1 MCDELKGR
9 SVEQENVVMQSSSIK
24 HMVVDITKSESNNLR
39 IVFQGKKKKYLAN
52 NLPLK
57 ITSGGVCLL
66 CGPRKNTNCGRGP

>member
-39 IVFQGKKKKYLAN
+39 IVFQGKKK
-52 NLPLK
+52 
-57 ITSGGVCLL
+57 
-66 CGPRKNTNCGRGP
+66 NTWQTTYHSK